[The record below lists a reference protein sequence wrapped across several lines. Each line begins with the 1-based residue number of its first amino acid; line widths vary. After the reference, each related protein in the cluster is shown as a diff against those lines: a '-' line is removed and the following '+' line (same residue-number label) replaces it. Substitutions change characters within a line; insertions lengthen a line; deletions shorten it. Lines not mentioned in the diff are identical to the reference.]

1 MKQYRVPVWHLV
13 GMIIYYK
20 KLSESGK
27 QGPIMLAHS
36 IPKAEHISFFSVMRW
51 YDITMERLAFYYPKI
66 R

>member
-13 GMIIYYK
+13 GMITYYK

-36 IPKAEHISFFSVMRW
+36 IPKAEHISFFFCHAM
-51 YDITMERLAFYYPKI
+51 I
-66 R
+66 